1 MAAPAGSVRVVS
13 LSFASP
19 VDIELKRFHNHME
32 LHLRFIDVRFSIR
45 RRWSATE
52 WGAFSFRSLID
63 TQ

>member
-45 RRWSATE
+45 RR
-52 WGAFSFRSLID
+52 
-63 TQ
+63 